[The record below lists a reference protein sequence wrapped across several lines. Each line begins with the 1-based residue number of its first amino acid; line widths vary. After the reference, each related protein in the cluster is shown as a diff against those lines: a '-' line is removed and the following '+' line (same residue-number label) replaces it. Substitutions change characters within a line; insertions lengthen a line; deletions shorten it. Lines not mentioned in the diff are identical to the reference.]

1 MYIKFDTMIMY
12 LSQIL
17 KGTYSQI
24 QIITLYY
31 YFTLAFISVY
41 IYICVCVCDIMSYSI
56 YLHYL

>member
-31 YFTLAFISVY
+31 YFTLDFISVY
-41 IYICVCVCDIMSYSI
+41 IYVCVCDIMLSSI